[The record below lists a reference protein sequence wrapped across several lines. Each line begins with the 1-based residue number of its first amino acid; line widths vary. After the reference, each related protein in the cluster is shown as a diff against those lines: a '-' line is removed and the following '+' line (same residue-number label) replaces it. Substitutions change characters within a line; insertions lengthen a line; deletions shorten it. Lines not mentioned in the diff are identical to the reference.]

1 MSEKQSIEAKQ
12 KAFQNATITVTE
24 AAVKRLNSVMSSDG
38 KEGYFLRMSVKG
50 GGCSGFTYH
59 YEFVGEAEPKDK
71 IFDFNE
77 VKICVDVKSYLFLN
91 GMEIDYEETMMRS
104 GIVMNNPN
112 AKRTCGCGES
122 VSF

>member
-1 MSEKQSIEAKQ
+1 MAI
-12 KAFQNATITVTE
+12 TITE
-24 AAVKRLNSVMSSDG
+24 AAKKKIESILYKRQTPDD
-38 KEGYFLRMSVKG
+38 FLRIAIKG

-59 YEFVGEAEPKDK
+59 YEFVGEAESKDK

>member
-1 MSEKQSIEAKQ
+1 MAI
-12 KAFQNATITVTE
+12 TITET
-24 AAVKRLNSVMSSDG
+24 AKKKVKSILFKRQTPDDL
-38 KEGYFLRMSVKG
+38 LRIAIKG

-59 YEFVGEAEPKDK
+59 YEFVSTPEEKDK
-71 IFDFNE
+71 VFDFDE
-77 VKICVDVKSYLFLN
+77 VKICIDRKSYLFLN

-122 VSF
+122 ISF

>member
-1 MSEKQSIEAKQ
+1 MAI
-12 KAFQNATITVTE
+12 TITE
-24 AAVKRLNSVMSSDG
+24 AAKKKVKSILFKRQTPDDL
-38 KEGYFLRMSVKG
+38 LRIAIKG

-59 YEFVGEAEPKDK
+59 YEFVSAPEEKDK
-71 IFDFNE
+71 VFDFDE
-77 VKICVDVKSYLFLN
+77 VKICIDRKSYLFLN

-122 VSF
+122 ISF

>member
-1 MSEKQSIEAKQ
+1 MPV
-12 KAFQNATITVTE
+12 TITE
-24 AAVKRLNSVMSSDG
+24 PAKKKIKAILSKRQTPDDM
-38 KEGYFLRMSVKG
+38 LRVAVKG

-59 YEFVGEAEPKDK
+59 YEFVSEPEIKDK
-71 IFDFNE
+71 VFDFGE
-77 VKICVDVKSYLFLN
+77 VKICIDIKSYLFLN
-91 GMEIDYEETMMRS
+91 GMEIDYEETMMKS

>member
-1 MSEKQSIEAKQ
+1 MAI
-12 KAFQNATITVTE
+12 TITD
-24 AAVKRLNSVMSSDG
+24 AAKKKIESILHKRQTPSD
-38 KEGYFLRMSVKG
+38 FLRIAIKG

-59 YEFVGEAEPKDK
+59 YEFVSDAEKKDK
-71 IFDFNE
+71 IFDFDE
-77 VKICVDVKSYLFLN
+77 VKICVDIKSYLFLN

>member
-1 MSEKQSIEAKQ
+1 MAI
-12 KAFQNATITVTE
+12 TITE
-24 AAVKRLNSVMSSDG
+24 AAKKKVKSILFKRQTPDDL
-38 KEGYFLRMSVKG
+38 LRIAIKG

-59 YEFVGEAEPKDK
+59 YEFVSTPEEKDK
-71 IFDFNE
+71 VFDFDE
-77 VKICVDVKSYLFLN
+77 VKICIDRKSYLFLN

-122 VSF
+122 ISF

>member
-1 MSEKQSIEAKQ
+1 MAI
-12 KAFQNATITVTE
+12 TITKSAKERITGILS
-24 AAVKRLNSVMSSDG
+24 KRQTPDDV
-38 KEGYFLRMSVKG
+38 LRVSIKG

-59 YEFVGEAEPKDK
+59 YEFVSEPEEKDK
-71 IFDFNE
+71 VFNFGE
-77 VKICVDVKSYLFLN
+77 VKICIDMKSYLFLN
-91 GMEIDYEETMMRS
+91 GMEIDYEETMMKS